1 MYYAAV
7 TGRCVDHSPASC
19 RNTYMAVYYHN
30 IAGLN
35 IIKVGDLRIASHIAP
50 AGRSKVALTNTY
62 LIQTP
67 VHKAGTV
74 KCIGSLGSPYVRASK
89 LGGCNGYQG

>member
-1 MYYAAV
+1 
-7 TGRCVDHSPASC
+7 
-19 RNTYMAVYYHN
+19 MAVYYHN

-67 VHKAGTV
+67 VYKTGAVEGIGTLSSPH
-74 KCIGSLGSPYVRASK
+74 IRTSDLG
-89 LGGCNGYQG
+89 

>member
-7 TGRCVDHSPASC
+7 TGGSVDHSPASC

-67 VHKAGTV
+67 LYKTGAVEGIGTLSSPH
-74 KCIGSLGSPYVRASK
+74 IRTSDLG
-89 LGGCNGYQG
+89 